1 MTLWIFP
8 GLLIFYLILYLMFFD
23 LWPPLILPEPSWAMF
38 AMITL
43 GRRSRT
49 KIEVKSFVARISQ
62 RGLSGSV
69 VIFSMYISPLKECS
83 LNIWFIRTKI
93 YVWFWNRSLVNTI
106 EYEHDPKFFLFFF
119 LFPHFS
125 LHQYIF
131 LRPLGSNKMEQ
142 QEHRRKLWDNTALK
156 DGKGNLL
163 AEEEIEKHY
172 FLN

>member
-119 LFPHFS
+119 FYFHIF
-125 LHQYIF
+125 HYINIYSYV
-131 LRPLGSNKMEQ
+131 LWGATKWNNKS
-142 QEHRRKLWDNTALK
+142 T
-156 DGKGNLL
+156 
-163 AEEEIEKHY
+163 EENYETIQ
-172 FLN
+172 L